1 MPANLADA
9 MVRLLEDTA
18 NEGLAQAR
26 EILSRGDN
34 VLGNVWTDQL
44 PSASSKIIDAINT
57 VLPGLE
63 GQFRPATYAEEAQF
77 PRLIDPDLLEG
88 HTVKFHNPARLVTV
102 ECTVVQT
109 YRTKQKVAK
118 PTADPKHKKGV
129 KRVDS
134 CNHQHPNVVER
145 RKNIS

>member
-1 MPANLADA
+1 M
-9 MVRLLEDTA
+9 
-18 NEGLAQAR
+18 
-26 EILSRGDN
+26 
-34 VLGNVWTDQL
+34 LGNVWTDQL